1 MLHLSCKGQPSSDC
15 ISLAIYFHL
24 EFFLIR
30 PSVNYMYNMMIKH
43 IYFSYIFNNSYYDG
57 KYKFNSSLSLVRS
70 ELISKCSGYCV
81 HISYIYIITLLCA
94 MHTSL
99 FILPLVV
106 LFLRPGPAVRL
117 VVCLG
122 VV

>member
-1 MLHLSCKGQPSSDC
+1 
-15 ISLAIYFHL
+15 
-24 EFFLIR
+24 
-30 PSVNYMYNMMIKH
+30 MYNMMIKH

-81 HISYIYIITLLCA
+81 HISYIYIITVLCA

-99 FILPLVV
+99 IILPLVV